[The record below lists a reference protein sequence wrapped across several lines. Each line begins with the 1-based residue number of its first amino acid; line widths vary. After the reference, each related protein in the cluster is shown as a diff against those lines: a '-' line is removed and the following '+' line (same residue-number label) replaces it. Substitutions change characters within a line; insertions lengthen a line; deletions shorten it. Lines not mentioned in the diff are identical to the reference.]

1 MLTSL
6 YRTILETCQSK
17 LKHFDL
23 LHLSKNWWDKFKSM
37 SILLQE
43 NLSFP
48 YLEHCVL
55 SFLWTFKSHF
65 TYVLLKL
72 CLQKIQC
79 CNLHN
84 TGIDSTGIDS
94 NEGRADTHTEKLGWG
109 ELWSLTE
116 MYLQGK
122 NSRHLC
128 YTSEWRKYFLRN
140 QRTKINSW
148 MTPKTI
154 EWNK

>member
-6 YRTILETCQSK
+6 YRTILEICQSK

-79 CNLHN
+79 CNLHS

-94 NEGRADTHTEKLGWG
+94 NEGRADTHREKLGWG

-122 NSRHLC
+122 NSRHL
-128 YTSEWRKYFLRN
+128 FMLH
-140 QRTKINSW
+140 IW
-148 MTPKTI
+148 MEKVFSKKPKDK
-154 EWNK
+154 NKLLNDSQNNWMK